1 MQDYE
6 KLEVWKLA
14 DELVLE
20 VYQLTAAFPN
30 EERFGLA
37 AHLRKTA
44 LSVPSNIAEG
54 CGRYSN
60 RELNQFLNIASGSN
74 SELEYQ
80 LRLASKLNYIST
92 ETYEALRVKTVN
104 LRKMFYGLMN
114 TVRPR

>member
-6 KLEVWKLA
+6 KLGVWKMA
-14 DELVLE
+14 DDLVVE
-20 VYQLTAAFPN
+20 VYQATANFPT
-30 EERFGLA
+30 EERYGLA

-54 CGRYSN
+54 CGRFSN

-80 LRLASKLNYIST
+80 IHLACKLAYISS
-92 ETYEALRVKTVN
+92 EQHDSMRSKTQQ
-104 LRKMFYGLMN
+104 LRKMLYSLMN
-114 TVRPR
+114 SVRPK